1 MFAVLCLMGSANA
14 LVDYEHAVEHIA
26 KVIQEHQDDFMH
38 DPHIQHHDVD
48 LDWLKHATCRQYED
62 NHHETQECYT
72 IFELDP
78 CKHYLDDEADYD
90 HCQDLAL
97 QKGARKVQDLYA
109 FAPIPLIPH
118 HSHAD
123 LNNDYEL
130 NMNEQYDNQ
139 GGSSPSITDP
149 C

>member
-1 MFAVLCLMGSANA
+1 MGSANA

-26 KVIQEHQDDFMH
+26 KVIQEHQGDFTH
-38 DPHIQHHDVD
+38 DPHTHVHDVD
-48 LDWLKHATCRQYED
+48 LNWLKQATCSSYED

-109 FAPIPLIPH
+109 FAPVPL
-118 HSHAD
+118 SSSYLAQ
-123 LNNDYEL
+123 NNEYQL
-130 NMNEQYDNQ
+130 NMQE
-139 GGSSPSITDP
+139 
-149 C
+149 